1 VWGQRYIRTKTV
13 GDKKWKKFKHKKTN
27 KEINRRI
34 YEIFE
39 NSNPDSVGLSDVD
52 SARVREL
59 LWVIG
64 KKPTKKA
71 ERLMKK

>member
-1 VWGQRYIRTKTV
+1 MKY
-13 GDKKWKKFKHKKTN
+13 KKTN

-39 NSNPDSVGLSDVD
+39 QSNPGSVGLSDVD

-64 KKPTKKA
+64 RNPTKKA
-71 ERLMKK
+71 ERLMKKER

>member
-1 VWGQRYIRTKTV
+1 MRY
-13 GDKKWKKFKHKKTN
+13 KKTN

-39 NSNPDSVGLSDVD
+39 NSNPDSVSLTDVE

-64 KKPTKKA
+64 RNPTRKA
-71 ERLMKK
+71 ERLMKTRRCKIK